1 MKKRRKKRQRRRLLR
16 VILPTVILIVALGVI
31 MVWKVFVVRDVE
43 VEGNEIYSAAQI
55 ENWVLDDEYS
65 WNSLY
70 VVLKNKFQ
78 KQEEIPFVDS
88 MEISLRSPSKIRIRV
103 IEKGVLGYVYIPSLG
118 KNAYFDKDG
127 FVVELSNEV
136 IDGTIKITGLAVD
149 NAVLYEKLD
158 LDDSRILRTLL
169 NLTQLLKKYERIP
182 DVIYVQGGS
191 VLLGYGNIQVDVGS
205 GSSLN
210 EKILRMDQIL
220 PQLDGQTGT
229 LHLDTWSE
237 SSTDIY
243 FKKNELTEIPV
254 DAQTVPAEES
264 GQE

>member
-1 MKKRRKKRQRRRLLR
+1 MRKRGKRKQRRRVLR
-16 VILPTVILIVALGVI
+16 VVLPTVILILALGAVMI
-31 MVWKVFVVRDVE
+31 WKVFVVRDVE
-43 VEGNEIYSAAQI
+43 VEGNEIYSAQQI
-55 ENWVLDDEYS
+55 ESWVLDDEYS

-88 MEISLRSPSKIRIRV
+88 MEISLKSPSKIRIRV

-136 IDGTIKITGLAVD
+136 IDGTIKITGLSVD
-149 NAVLYEKLD
+149 HAVLYEKLGME
-158 LDDSRILRTLL
+158 DSGILRTLL
-169 NLTQLLKKYERIP
+169 SLTQLVKKYERIP
-182 DVIYVQGGS
+182 ETIYVQGDT
-191 VLLGYGNIQVDVGS
+191 VLLSYGNIQVDVGS

-210 EKILRMDQIL
+210 EKIMRMDQIL
-220 PQLDGQTGT
+220 PQLEGQTGT

-243 FKKNELTEIPV
+243 FKMNELTEIPADV
-254 DAQTVPAEES
+254 QTVPAEE
-264 GQE
+264 

>member
-1 MKKRRKKRQRRRLLR
+1 MRKRRKKRQRRRLLR

-43 VEGNEIYSAAQI
+43 VEGNEIYSSAQI

-88 MEISLRSPSKIRIRV
+88 MEISLGSPSKIRIRV

-149 NAVLYEKLD
+149 NAVLYKKLD

-182 DVIYVQGGS
+182 DVIYVQDGS
-191 VLLGYGNIQVDVGS
+191 VLLSYGNIQVDVGS

-237 SSTDIY
+237 SNTDIY

-254 DAQTVPAEES
+254 DAQTVPAEEN